1 MLRLMFMLPFVA
13 SCMVV
18 NDAPAQVVLSSSSTG
33 EQLDSS
39 GTTAAPVMTSTD
51 AGSTSSGETTGDE
64 STSSSDD
71 ASSTSS
77 TSTGEGSTSTTGD
90 VLPACRNGDT
100 EATCVAFIS
109 SVVAP
114 PDITA
119 DGFNT
124 LCTDLACNAFV
135 TCSEYRAVIRTSP
148 DFWSPFADF
157 VGHYVLTDGSVVAE
171 DGNLENAD
179 PIIVTEAGEVVP
191 NKTLVWTGYES
202 LFWTC
207 AVDGAPWTDAAADNF
222 TQVGH
227 AGGEGESKWSAE
239 QVGCN
244 EQARVYCVEVPA
256 D

>member
-171 DGNLENAD
+171 GGDLSNAG
-179 PIIVTEAGEVVP
+179 PITITEYGKAAP
-191 NKTLVWTGYES
+191 NKALVWTGYDS

-207 AVDGAPWTDAAADNF
+207 AVNGTSWIDAAADNF

-239 QVGCN
+239 QVGCDSL
-244 EQARVYCVEVPA
+244 ARVYCVEVPQ
-256 D
+256 